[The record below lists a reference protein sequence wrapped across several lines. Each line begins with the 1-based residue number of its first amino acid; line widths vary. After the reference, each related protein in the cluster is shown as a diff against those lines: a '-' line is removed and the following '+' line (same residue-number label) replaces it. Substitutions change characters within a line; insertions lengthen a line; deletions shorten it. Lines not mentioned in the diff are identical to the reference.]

1 LGIPLE
7 WLGGF
12 TDKNGKAVVSKE
24 EVRKALSGG
33 FEFVSL
39 YIVYVH
45 TYMHTRI
52 WLKGVQGGGPLGP
65 RWWLRV
71 CGSCCCVCMCVCAC
85 RMQKYHLTLNSM
97 VVAGERKEHAVPDSG
112 TPAQVPDRLLPLHGF
127 PPQKRRAQRHGLAC
141 LETQVCS
148 CTG

>member
-1 LGIPLE
+1 MLISPYSWLPEYTKKSGMSVYIGLFYSYTRSLLTISRALLTLLHTSE

-45 TYMHTRI
+45 TCIRI
-52 WLKGVQGGGPLGP
+52 Y
-65 RWWLRV
+65 
-71 CGSCCCVCMCVCAC
+71 S
-85 RMQKYHLTLNSM
+85 
-97 VVAGERKEHAVPDSG
+97 
-112 TPAQVPDRLLPLHGF
+112 
-127 PPQKRRAQRHGLAC
+127 
-141 LETQVCS
+141 
-148 CTG
+148 